1 MLFSPSMIQSD
12 ANTVP
17 PQVLPAEGKLGLA
30 VDPGLWKILGTR
42 ERELLIHAGD
52 ALRFSQQQLRQS
64 AEWFRDAEMWKAPSL
79 AQAAAEFLM
88 REGWEPGV
96 PAPANAG
103 QAGDRFYRHLRG
115 LHQALAAEAKAYPPE
130 SPKEKLPAH
139 KFVEKEL
146 KGRIFR
152 LCPAASEKAVCC
164 NLKVLNIVDNCAM
177 ACSYCVLQNHY
188 DEATIA
194 VPVNLKAKLAEVQL
208 SPEKR
213 YRIGTG
219 EYSDSLLWGNKN
231 DILRD
236 LCDFA
241 LANPNAI
248 IELKT
253 KSANIG
259 WILENDIPANVCCTW
274 SLNPQIIIANEEH
287 KTASLDRRLEAA
299 RAVADKGVKV
309 GFHFHPM
316 FYFEGWEAEYQ
327 ALIARVIAT
336 FRPEEVL
343 WISLGCITLLKGF
356 AQDFRLKYRH
366 SKLLQMETET
376 TPDGKITYAFA
387 VREKL
392 YRNALQALEP
402 WKGRVFQYM
411 CMEHKPMWDAVMGF
425 AYPNMAVFD
434 DAFNDSAF
442 AKLGR
447 MPPEIPAPRP
457 A

>member
-1 MLFSPSMIQSD
+1 MTQDTLAAGVSKAFQ
-12 ANTVP
+12 
-17 PQVLPAEGKLGLA
+17 A
-30 VDPGLWKILGTR
+30 VDEETR
-42 ERELLIHAGD
+42 NRLAPEDLALLFRLEKGFA
-52 ALRFSQQQLRQS
+52 FTFQQLRLFARWS
-64 AEWFRDAEMWKAPSL
+64 LDCASWGEMDFRKTALGGIDAAVPGSGNPRQQGEAVF
-79 AQAAAEFLM
+79 AALQTSYDF
-88 REGWEPGV
+88 
-96 PAPANAG
+96 
-103 QAGDRFYRHLRG
+103 
-115 LHQALAAEAKAYPPE
+115 LAAKAKVYPSQ
-130 SPKEKLPAH
+130 SPKETLPSH
-139 KFVEKEL
+139 RFVEKDL

-194 VPVNLKAKLAEVQL
+194 VPVNLKAKLAEIEL
-208 SPEKR
+208 NPEKR

-231 DILRD
+231 DILAD

-241 LANPNAI
+241 RANPNAI

-253 KSANIG
+253 KSANVG
-259 WILENDIPANVCCTW
+259 WILENDIPPNVCCTW

-343 WISLGCITLLKGF
+343 WVSLGCITLLKGF
-356 AQDFRLKYRH
+356 AQDFRLKFRH

-402 WKGRVFQYM
+402 WKDQVFQYM
-411 CMEHKPMWDAVMGF
+411 CMEHKPMWDTVMGF

-434 DAFNDSAF
+434 DVFNASAF
-442 AKLGR
+442 AKLR
-447 MPPEIPAPRP
+447 SYA
-457 A
+457 

>member
-1 MLFSPSMIQSD
+1 MTPDTLSHGPSQASD
-12 ANTVP
+12 KPFKASKVHD
-17 PQVLPAEGKLGLA
+17 A
-30 VDPGLWKILGTR
+30 VDGETRGLLPP
-42 ERELLIHAGD
+42 EDLSLLFRLETDFA
-52 ALRFSQQQLRQS
+52 FTFQQLRLFARWSLDCAAWGESALRLNAESGIAASLLSQGNPKQKGERLFQS
-64 AEWFRDAEMWKAPSL
+64 LQAAYDSL
-79 AQAAAEFLM
+79 A
-88 REGWEPGV
+88 
-96 PAPANAG
+96 
-103 QAGDRFYRHLRG
+103 
-115 LHQALAAEAKAYPPE
+115 AKAKIYPAE

-139 KFVEKEL
+139 TFTEKEL
-146 KGRIFR
+146 KGRILR

-188 DEATIA
+188 DEAVIA
-194 VPVNLKAKLAEVQL
+194 VPVNLKAKLAEIQL
-208 SPEKR
+208 SPDKR

-231 DILRD
+231 GILAD

-241 LANPNAI
+241 RANPNAI

-253 KSANIG
+253 KSANVA
-259 WILENDIPANVCCTW
+259 WILENEIPANVCCTW

-287 KTASLDRRLEAA
+287 KTASLDRRLAAA

-336 FRPEEVL
+336 FKAEEVL
-343 WISLGCITLLKGF
+343 WVSLGCITLLKGF
-356 AQDFRLKYRH
+356 AQDFRLKFRH
-366 SKLLQMETET
+366 SKLLQMETEI
-376 TPDGKITYAFA
+376 TPDGKITYAFT

-402 WKGRVFQYM
+402 WRGTVFQYM
-411 CMEHKPMWDAVMGF
+411 YMEHKPRWAAVMGF

-442 AKLGR
+442 AKLRIG
-447 MPPEIPAPRP
+447 PTVFPGTTALLVP
-457 A
+457 

>member
-1 MLFSPSMIQSD
+1 MTHDTLPGARPLSD
-12 ANTVP
+12 EASNASKAF
-17 PQVLPAEGKLGLA
+17 QA
-30 VDPGLWKILGTR
+30 VDAETR
-42 ERELLIHAGD
+42 ALLVSED
-52 ALRFSQQQLRQS
+52 LALLLRLEAEFAFTFQQLRLFARWS
-64 AEWFRDAEMWKAPSL
+64 LDCAAWGEPYFRATAQEGIAAAVLTQGNARQRGGTLFASL
-79 AQAAAEFLM
+79 QAAY
-88 REGWEPGV
+88 
-96 PAPANAG
+96 
-103 QAGDRFYRHLRG
+103 DH
-115 LHQALAAEAKAYPPE
+115 LAAKAKAYPAE

-139 KFVEKEL
+139 KFAEKEL

-188 DEATIA
+188 DEAVIA
-194 VPVNLKAKLAEVQL
+194 VPTNLKAKLAEIQL
-208 SPEKR
+208 APDKR

-231 DILRD
+231 GILRD

-241 LANPNAI
+241 RANPNAI

-253 KSANIG
+253 KSANVA
-259 WILENDIPANVCCTW
+259 WILENEIPANVCCTW

-287 KTASLDRRLEAA
+287 KTASLERRLEAA

-327 ALIARVIAT
+327 ALIAAVIGT
-336 FRPEEVL
+336 FAPDEVL
-343 WISLGCITLLKGF
+343 WVSLGCITLLKGF
-356 AQDFRLKYRH
+356 AQDFRLKFRH

-392 YRNALQALEP
+392 YRNALKALEP
-402 WKGRVFQYM
+402 WQGRVFQYM

-442 AKLGR
+442 AKLR
-447 MPPEIPAPRP
+447 S
-457 A
+457 

>member
-1 MLFSPSMIQSD
+1 MTKQG
-12 ANTVP
+12 AP
-17 PQVLPAEGKLGLA
+17 PEQDTKAFQA
-30 VDPGLWKILGTR
+30 VDAETR
-42 ERELLIHAGD
+42 GRMTPEDLTLLFRLERDFA
-52 ALRFSQQQLRQS
+52 FTFQQLRLFS
-64 AEWFRDAEMWKAPSL
+64 RWSLDCASWGETGFRS
-79 AQAAAEFLM
+79 
-88 REGWEPGV
+88 
-96 PAPANAG
+96 
-103 QAGDRFYRHLRG
+103 
-115 LHQALAAEAKAYPPE
+115 QALAAIDTASLGPGNPRQKGEAVFTAAQRTYQDLAAKAKSYPAE

-188 DEATIA
+188 DEAVIA
-194 VPVNLKAKLAEVQL
+194 VPANLKAKLAEISL
-208 SPEKR
+208 DPGKL

-231 DILRD
+231 GILRD

-248 IELKT
+248 LELKS
-253 KSANIG
+253 KSANVS
-259 WILENDIPANVCCTW
+259 WILENEIPANVCCTW
-274 SLNPQIIIANEEH
+274 SLNPQIIVANEEH

-299 RAVADKGVKV
+299 RLVADKGVKV

-316 FYFEGWEAEYQ
+316 FYFEGWEEEYQ
-327 ALIARVIAT
+327 TLIARVIAT

-343 WISLGCITLLKGF
+343 WVSLGCITLLKGF

-392 YRNALQALEP
+392 YRNALLALEP
-402 WKGRVFQYM
+402 WRDSVFRYM

-434 DAFNDSAF
+434 DAFNASAF
-442 AKLGR
+442 AKLAR
-447 MPPEIPAPRP
+447 RL
-457 A
+457 

>member
-1 MLFSPSMIQSD
+1 MHPS
-12 ANTVP
+12 
-17 PQVLPAEGKLGLA
+17 LPAQSKVFDA
-30 VDPGLWKILGTR
+30 VDGESR
-42 ERELLIHAGD
+42 ALLPTED
-52 ALRFSQQQLRQS
+52 LALLHRMEAEFAFSFQQLRLFARWS
-64 AEWFRDAEMWKAPSL
+64 LDCAAWGEPALRAGAESGIAASL
-79 AQAAAEFLM
+79 LSQANPKQKGDRLFQALQAAY
-88 REGWEPGV
+88 
-96 PAPANAG
+96 NAV
-103 QAGDRFYRHLRG
+103 A
-115 LHQALAAEAKAYPPE
+115 AKAKVYPAE

-139 KFVEKEL
+139 SFEEKEL

-188 DEATIA
+188 DEAVIA
-194 VPVNLKAKLAEVQL
+194 VPVNLKAKLAEIQL
-208 SPEKR
+208 VPDKR

-236 LCDFA
+236 LCGFA
-241 LANPNAI
+241 SANPNAI

-253 KSANIG
+253 KSANVA
-259 WILENDIPANVCCTW
+259 WILENEIPANVCCTW
-274 SLNPQIIIANEEH
+274 SLNPQVIVANEEH
-287 KTASLDRRLEAA
+287 KTASLDRRLAAA

-316 FYFEGWEAEYQ
+316 FYFEGWEAEYH
-327 ALIARVIAT
+327 ALIAQVIAA
-336 FRPEEVL
+336 FKPEEVL
-343 WISLGCITLLKGF
+343 WVSLGCITLLKGF

-392 YRNALQALEP
+392 YRNALQALQP
-402 WKGRVFQYM
+402 WQGKVFQYL

-434 DAFNDSAF
+434 DYFNDSAF
-442 AKLGR
+442 AKLR
-447 MPPEIPAPRP
+447 
-457 A
+457 

>member
-1 MLFSPSMIQSD
+1 MSQASFQDSTPDSATPI
-12 ANTVP
+12 A
-17 PQVLPAEGKLGLA
+17 PAAVSSKALSA
-30 VDPGLWKILGTR
+30 VDEATR
-42 ERELLIHAGD
+42 SLIHPD
-52 ALRFSQQQLRQS
+52 DLALLFRLEKDFAFSFQQLRLF
-64 AEWFRDAEMWKAPSL
+64 ARWSL
-79 AQAAAEFLM
+79 DCAAWGEPALRAGAHSGIAASLSSQGQPRQKGERLFQALQAAY
-88 REGWEPGV
+88 
-96 PAPANAG
+96 
-103 QAGDRFYRHLRG
+103 D
-115 LHQALAAEAKAYPPE
+115 ALAAKAKTYPSE

-139 KFVEKEL
+139 KFEEKEL

-188 DEATIA
+188 DEAVIA

-208 SPEKR
+208 SPDKR

-241 LANPNAI
+241 LAHPNAI

-274 SLNPQIIIANEEH
+274 SLNPQIIVANEEH

-316 FYFEGWEAEYQ
+316 FYFDGWEAEYQ
-327 ALIARVIAT
+327 ALIARVIGM
-336 FRPEEVL
+336 FRPDEVL
-343 WISLGCITLLKGF
+343 WVSLGCITLLKGF
-356 AQDFRLKYRH
+356 AQDFRLKFRH
-366 SKLLQMETET
+366 SKLLQMETEIT
-376 TPDGKITYAFA
+376 QDGKITYAFH

-402 WKGRVFQYM
+402 WRGQVFQYM

-434 DAFNDSAF
+434 DAFNASAF
-442 AKLGR
+442 AKLR
-447 MPPEIPAPRP
+447 IASCTDAAAQPA
-457 A
+457 

>member
-1 MLFSPSMIQSD
+1 MTPPIPSPGPKALS
-12 ANTVP
+12 
-17 PQVLPAEGKLGLA
+17 A
-30 VDPGLWKILGTR
+30 VDAATLA
-42 ERELLIHAGD
+42 LLPPED
-52 ALRFSQQQLRQS
+52 AALLSRLESGFAFSFQQLRLFARWSLDCAAWGEPAWRAQLAAALET
-64 AEWFRDAEMWKAPSL
+64 AEAPGGNPRQRGDRLFRDL
-79 AQAAAEFLM
+79 QAAYD
-88 REGWEPGV
+88 G
-96 PAPANAG
+96 
-103 QAGDRFYRHLRG
+103 
-115 LHQALAAEAKAYPPE
+115 LAAKAKAYPAE

-139 KFVEKEL
+139 RFEEKEL

-188 DEATIA
+188 DEAVIA
-194 VPVNLKAKLAEVQL
+194 VPTNLKAKLAEVSL
-208 SPEKR
+208 SPDKR

-231 DILRD
+231 DILKD

-241 LANPNAI
+241 LAHPNAI

-253 KSANIG
+253 KSANVG

-274 SLNPQIIIANEEH
+274 SLNPQIIVANEEH

-327 ALIARVIAT
+327 ALIARVISL

-387 VREKL
+387 VRERL

-402 WKGRVFQYM
+402 WRGSVFQYL

-425 AYPNMAVFD
+425 AYANMAVFD

-442 AKLGR
+442 AKLS
-447 MPPEIPAPRP
+447 
-457 A
+457 

>member
-1 MLFSPSMIQSD
+1 MTL
-12 ANTVP
+12 P
-17 PQVLPAEGKLGLA
+17 PTLPGQDSKAFQA
-30 VDPGLWKILGTR
+30 VDAATR
-42 ERELLIHAGD
+42 ERLVPEDLALLFRLERDFA
-52 ALRFSQQQLRQS
+52 FTFQQLRLFARWSLDCASWGEAGFRARVEAAIEASVS
-64 AEWFRDAEMWKAPSL
+64 ALGNMRQKGEAVF
-79 AQAAAEFLM
+79 QAAQ
-88 REGWEPGV
+88 
-96 PAPANAG
+96 
-103 QAGDRFYRHLRG
+103 QAYDG
-115 LHQALAAEAKAYPPE
+115 LAAKAKSYPPE

-188 DEATIA
+188 DEAVIA
-194 VPVNLKAKLAEVQL
+194 VPVNLKAKLAEIQL
-208 SPEKR
+208 APEKR

-253 KSANIG
+253 KSANVA
-259 WILENDIPANVCCTW
+259 WILENEIPPNVCCTW
-274 SLNPQIIIANEEH
+274 SLNPHIIIANEEH

-299 RAVADKGVKV
+299 RLVADKGVKV

-316 FYFEGWEAEYQ
+316 FYFEGWESEYQ
-327 ALIARVIAT
+327 TLIARVIAT
-336 FRPEEVL
+336 FQPEEVL
-343 WISLGCITLLKGF
+343 WVSLGCITLLKGF
-356 AQDFRLKYRH
+356 AQDFRLKFRH

-392 YRNALQALEP
+392 YRNALQALQP
-402 WKGRVFQYM
+402 WQGSVFQYM

-434 DAFNDSAF
+434 DAFNASAF
-442 AKLGR
+442 AKLR
-447 MPPEIPAPRP
+447 PVPPI
-457 A
+457 

>member
-1 MLFSPSMIQSD
+1 MPLDTEPTASK
-12 ANTVP
+12 AHAA
-17 PQVLPAEGKLGLA
+17 LGPALETLA
-30 VDPGLWKILGTR
+30 PADR
-42 ERELLIHAGD
+42 AFAFRMEREFGFSFQQLKRLGDWLMDAAAWGEKGFRASLDSDLIQPPPGHPRQQGQALFARWQAAYD
-52 ALRFSQQQLRQS
+52 ALASR
-64 AEWFRDAEMWKAPSL
+64 
-79 AQAAAEFLM
+79 
-88 REGWEPGV
+88 
-96 PAPANAG
+96 
-103 QAGDRFYRHLRG
+103 
-115 LHQALAAEAKAYPPE
+115 AKAYPAEAPR
-130 SPKEKLPAH
+130 EKLPAH
-139 KFVEKEL
+139 RFEDKEL

-152 LCPAASEKAVCC
+152 LCPAASERAVCC

-188 DEATIA
+188 DEAVVA
-194 VPVNLKAKLAEVQL
+194 VPTNLKAKLAEVQL
-208 SPEKR
+208 NPDKR

-231 DILRD
+231 GILQD

-241 LANPNAI
+241 RANANAI

-253 KSANIG
+253 KSANVA
-259 WILENDIPANVCCTW
+259 WILENDIPANVCCSW
-274 SLNPQIIIANEEH
+274 SLNPQVIVANEEH
-287 KTASLDRRLEAA
+287 KTASLERRLEAA

-316 FYFEGWEAEYQ
+316 MWFEGCEEAYRD
-327 ALIARVIAT
+327 LIARVTAM

-343 WISLGCITLLKGF
+343 WVSLGCVTLLKGF

-387 VREKL
+387 VRERL
-392 YRNALQALEP
+392 YRNALEALAP
-402 WKGRVFQYM
+402 WRGKVFQYL

-425 AYPNMAVFD
+425 AYASMGEFD

-442 AKLGR
+442 AKLA
-447 MPPEIPAPRP
+447 APVPR

>member
-1 MLFSPSMIQSD
+1 M
-12 ANTVP
+12 T
-17 PQVLPAEGKLGLA
+17 PQDTLSGVAGALSKAFQA
-30 VDPGLWKILGTR
+30 VDGETR
-42 ERELLIHAGD
+42 SRLAPEDLALLFRLDRDFA
-52 ALRFSQQQLRQS
+52 FTFQQLRLFARWS
-64 AEWFRDAEMWKAPSL
+64 LDCASWGEKEFR
-79 AQAAAEFLM
+79 
-88 REGWEPGV
+88 
-96 PAPANAG
+96 NAG
-103 QAGDRFYRHLRG
+103 LSGIDSALAGSGNVRQKGESVFALLQKTYD
-115 LHQALAAEAKAYPPE
+115 ALAAKAKVYPAE

-188 DEATIA
+188 DEAVIA
-194 VPVNLKAKLAEVQL
+194 VPTNLKAKLAEVQL
-208 SPEKR
+208 SQDKR

-241 LANPNAI
+241 RANSNAI
-248 IELKT
+248 LELKT
-253 KSANIG
+253 KSANVG

-299 RAVADKGVKV
+299 RTVADKGVKV

-343 WISLGCITLLKGF
+343 WVSLGCITLLKGF
-356 AQDFRLKYRH
+356 AQDFRLKFRH

-402 WKGRVFQYM
+402 WKGQVFRYM

-442 AKLGR
+442 AKLR
-447 MPPEIPAPRP
+447 SHA
-457 A
+457 

>member
-1 MLFSPSMIQSD
+1 MTQDTLSGGASKAFQ
-12 ANTVP
+12 
-17 PQVLPAEGKLGLA
+17 A
-30 VDPGLWKILGTR
+30 VDAETR
-42 ERELLIHAGD
+42 DRLAPEDLALLLRLERDFA
-52 ALRFSQQQLRQS
+52 FSFQQLRLFALWSLDCS
-64 AEWFRDAEMWKAPSL
+64 AWGEPSFRAE
-79 AQAAAEFLM
+79 AQAGAEAAAIA
-88 REGWEPGV
+88 PG
-96 PAPANAG
+96 NARQKG
-103 QAGDRFYRHLRG
+103 EALFKAMQKAYDG
-115 LHQALAAEAKAYPPE
+115 LAAKAKSYPAE

-139 KFVEKEL
+139 SFTGKEL

-188 DEATIA
+188 DEAVIA
-194 VPVNLKAKLAEVQL
+194 VPTNLKAKLDEIRL
-208 SPEKR
+208 HPDKR

-231 DILRD
+231 GILRD

-241 LANPNAI
+241 LAHPNAI

-253 KSANIG
+253 KSANIA

-316 FYFEGWEAEYQ
+316 FYFEGWEQEYRN
-327 ALIARVIAT
+327 LIGRVIPA

-343 WISLGCITLLKGF
+343 WVSLGCITLLKGF
-356 AQDFRLKYRH
+356 ARDFRLKYKH
-366 SKLLQMETET
+366 SKLLQMETEI

-392 YRNALQALEP
+392 YRNALKALEP
-402 WKGRVFQYM
+402 WREGVFQYM

-425 AYPNMAVFD
+425 AYSSMGEFD
-434 DAFNDSAF
+434 DAFNASAF
-442 AKLGR
+442 AKLR
-447 MPPEIPAPRP
+447 R
-457 A
+457 

>member
-1 MLFSPSMIQSD
+1 MTQDTLSGGTSKAFQAVDAETRARLAPEDLALLLRLERDFAFSFQQLRLFALWSLDCSAWTEPSFRAD
-12 ANTVP
+12 AI
-17 PQVLPAEGKLGLA
+17 AGLA
-30 VDPGLWKILGTR
+30 AAEASPGNARQK
-42 ERELLIHAGD
+42 GD
-52 ALRFSQQQLRQS
+52 ALFKSMQKS
-64 AEWFRDAEMWKAPSL
+64 YD
-79 AQAAAEFLM
+79 
-88 REGWEPGV
+88 G
-96 PAPANAG
+96 
-103 QAGDRFYRHLRG
+103 
-115 LHQALAAEAKAYPPE
+115 LAAKAKTYPAE

-139 KFVEKEL
+139 TFTEKEL

-188 DEATIA
+188 DEAVIA
-194 VPVNLKAKLAEVQL
+194 VPTNLKAKLAEIQL
-208 SPEKR
+208 HPDKR

-231 DILRD
+231 GILQD

-241 LANPNAI
+241 RANPNAI
-248 IELKT
+248 LELKT
-253 KSANIG
+253 KSANIA
-259 WILENDIPANVCCTW
+259 WILENEIPANVCCTW
-274 SLNPQIIIANEEH
+274 SLNPQIIVANEEH

-316 FYFEGWEAEYQ
+316 FYFEGWEQEYRN
-327 ALIARVIAT
+327 LIGRVVAT

-343 WISLGCITLLKGF
+343 WVSLGCITLLKGF
-356 AQDFRLKYRH
+356 AQDFRLKYKH
-366 SKLLQMETET
+366 SKLLQMETEI

-392 YRNALQALEP
+392 YRNALEALSP
-402 WKGRVFQYM
+402 WRDAVFQYM

-425 AYPNMAVFD
+425 AYPSMGEFD
-434 DAFNDSAF
+434 DAFNASAF
-442 AKLGR
+442 AKLGK
-447 MPPEIPAPRP
+447 
-457 A
+457 